1 MATTKSLKGTRT
13 EKNLVTAYAAES
25 MAYTRYTYYAQQAD
39 KESYYPIGQIF
50 RETADN
56 ELHHGKI
63 FFKFLEGGKIE
74 VPLTIDAGVIG
85 ATASNL
91 QTAMNEEEAE
101 GVELYTEA
109 AKVALEEG
117 FPEIAERFASIAKVE
132 KHHRDRFAR
141 YLKQVQD
148 GTVWKRDHDIKWK
161 CLVCGYIFE
170 GTEPPAPCPA
180 CNHPYQHYMAM
191 DEADE

>member
-39 KESYYPIGQIF
+39 KENYYPIGQIF

-85 ATASNL
+85 DTASNL
-91 QTAMNEEEAE
+91 QTAMSEEEAE

>member
-85 ATASNL
+85 DTASNL
-91 QTAMNEEEAE
+91 QTAMSEEEAE